1 MDTQPHK
8 MDVPRFLLVS
18 DRGRMGPDPIA
29 SVLTLAREGLPAFQ
43 WREKDLPPGSSY
55 DFLCRLA
62 VLLHAAGAFS
72 TQVLVN
78 DRIDVA
84 ASLRLGVH
92 LPEDG
97 LPTRVARSILGPDAL
112 IGRSTHSADGAVRA
126 QEDGADYIT
135 FGPIFETES
144 KKAYGPPQG
153 LELLEGIASTVRG
166 MPVLA
171 IGGITIERAPDCL
184 KAGAHGIAV
193 IGAIWNASDRIAAW
207 RGFENLLGGSTS

>member
-1 MDTQPHK
+1 MDTQAPK
-8 MDVPRFLLVS
+8 MVVPRFLLVS

-29 SVLTLAREGLPAFQ
+29 SVLTLARAGLPAFQ
-43 WREKDLPPGSSY
+43 WREKDLPPASSY

-78 DRIDVA
+78 DRIDIA

-97 LPTRVARSILGPDAL
+97 LPTRVARSILGSDTL
-112 IGRSTHSADGAVRA
+112 IGRSAHSADAAVRA

-171 IGGITIERAPDCL
+171 IGGITVERTQACL
-184 KAGAHGIAV
+184 KAGAHGVAV
-193 IGAIWNASDRIAAW
+193 IGAIWDAPDPVAAW
-207 RGFENLLGGSTS
+207 RGFEDLFGGAAS